1 MFFVNIQK
9 YFCTL
14 QVGKNGSKSLEN
26 ALKLWHD
33 ADPTERFHNLGL
45 RQGTNDT
52 TQLSRKY

>member
-1 MFFVNIQK
+1 MFFVNIQQ

-14 QVGKNGSKSLEN
+14 EAGKNGSKSLEN

-33 ADPTERFHNLGL
+33 ADLTERFHNLGL
-45 RQGTNDT
+45 RRGTSDA